1 MIDDAQTLEDWKFIL
16 KNKVRHEKLNEFKNA
31 IRLFSDNASCHEY
44 NTQKLKELKQPI
56 TKIVAKNSSAR
67 ARSISED
74 NFSSLKN
81 FYFLCIN
88 SRITLTSNMWIKHG
102 LVNGANGTIRDIL
115 FDAGDTL
122 PYCILIEFD
131 NYSGPKFFDKND
143 PRQNWIPINPIS
155 IYNPVFSCSR
165 KQYAIRLA
173 YALTKHKSQGQT
185 LDKVVIDLGKNERSL
200 GLAFVAL
207 SRVKNFKDF
216 LIEPFTLDRLTK
228 IKNSTSLVPRKKEEK
243 RINTLVE
250 KTTNKF
256 TNLMPI

>member
-1 MIDDAQTLEDWKFIL
+1 M
-16 KNKVRHEKLNEFKNA
+16 
-31 IRLFSDNASCHEY
+31 HEY
-44 NTQKLKELKQPI
+44 NTQTLKELKQPI

-74 NFSSLKN
+74 NKTI
-81 FYFLCIN
+81 FLCIN
-88 SRITLTSNMWIKHG
+88 SRITLTNNMWIKYG

-131 NYSGPKFFDKND
+131 NYSGPKLFDKND
-143 PRQNWIPINPIS
+143 PRHNWTPINPIS
-155 IYNPVFSCSR
+155 IYNPVFACSR
-165 KQYAIRLA
+165 KKYAIRLA
-173 YALTKHKSQGQT
+173 YALTIHKSQGQT

-216 LIEPFTLDRLTK
+216 LIELFYGEFSIML
-228 IKNSTSLVPRKKEEK
+228 
-243 RINTLVE
+243 
-250 KTTNKF
+250 
-256 TNLMPI
+256 